1 MIGSTY
7 VAFNLFAVDHRV
19 ENFVFIFYYLFSSI
33 EAFVL
38 EMQMEYSK
46 LNLWLNNTEV
56 ADSWLMEYEP
66 HADKPD
72 KLGTTIRVVRLQ
84 LHENQVFT
92 LKKAEC
98 TTV

>member
-1 MIGSTY
+1 MTI
-7 VAFNLFAVDHRV
+7 
-19 ENFVFIFYYLFSSI
+19 FSSL

-46 LNLWLNNTEV
+46 LNLWLSNSEV

-66 HADKPD
+66 HADKPE

-84 LHENQVFT
+84 LHENQVFNLFT
-92 LKKAEC
+92 LLLV
-98 TTV
+98 T